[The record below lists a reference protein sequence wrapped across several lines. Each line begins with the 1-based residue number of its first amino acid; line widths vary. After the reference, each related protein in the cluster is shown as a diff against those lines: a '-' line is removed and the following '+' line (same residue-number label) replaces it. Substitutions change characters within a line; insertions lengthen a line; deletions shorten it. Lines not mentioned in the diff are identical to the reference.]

1 MAYFPFAGR
10 KDSFFGDLH
19 GQGRDA
25 IDFFTD
31 KKVVINRW
39 ILDPAPGEHLELGGQ
54 AVDPTGA
61 AGMNAS
67 GTGAAARAR
76 SRPRRS

>member
-1 MAYFPFAGR
+1 MGVPAAMAYFPFAGR

-31 KKVVINRW
+31 KKVVVNRW
-39 ILDPAPGEHLELGGQ
+39 IWDGK
-54 AVDPTGA
+54 T
-61 AGMNAS
+61 AGTWS
-67 GTGAAARAR
+67 
-76 SRPRRS
+76 